1 VGEVKNVVED
11 VAGQL
16 VERSADLDKSACNPR
31 HKKARSKITNHL
43 DLLPDLDGRSSA
55 ARRFRDLVSAFVAD
69 MGGLDQ
75 CSEIKL
81 GLLRRLAATTV
92 QAELLEA
99 QMVNGK
105 PVDVATLCTLSS
117 TVMRLS
123 SRLGLERVPRDVS
136 GPSLG
141 DMLRADLDKNRRR
154 RERRNRLEATAVP

>member
-1 VGEVKNVVED
+1 MPEHVTGEL
-11 VAGQL
+11 A
-16 VERSADLDKSACNPR
+16 ERSADLGKSACNLH
-31 HKKARSKITNHL
+31 HKKARSEVTNHA
-43 DLLPDLDGRSSA
+43 DLLPGLDGRSSA
-55 ARRFRDLVSAFVAD
+55 ARRFRDLVSAYLAD

-81 GLLRRLAATTV
+81 GLLRRLAAITV

>member
-1 VGEVKNVVED
+1 MEPHRNTAED
-11 VAGQL
+11 VPGLPAESL
-16 VERSADLDKSACNPR
+16 ADPDKNACNPR
-31 HKKARSKITNHL
+31 RKTARSRVTNHV

-99 QMVNGK
+99 RMVNGK
-105 PVDVATLCTLSS
+105 PVDVTTLCQLAS
-117 TVMRLS
+117 TVVRLS
-123 SRLGLERVPRDVS
+123 SRLGLERVAKDVS

-141 DMLRADLDKNRRR
+141 DLLRADLDKNRR
-154 RERRNRLEATAVP
+154 